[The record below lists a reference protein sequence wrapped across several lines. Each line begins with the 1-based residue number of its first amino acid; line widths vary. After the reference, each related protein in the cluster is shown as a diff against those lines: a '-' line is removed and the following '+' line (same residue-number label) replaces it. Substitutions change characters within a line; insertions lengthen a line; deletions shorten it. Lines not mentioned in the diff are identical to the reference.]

1 MKMNIK
7 IEVLKVFL
15 FEFSWGYEKAAAVKV
30 VEEIAKI
37 EEPKKTNLLEMF
49 DEKPASKGETK

>member
-15 FEFSWGYEKAAAVKV
+15 FEFSWGYDKTPVAKV

-49 DEKPASKGETK
+49 DEKSDTKGETK